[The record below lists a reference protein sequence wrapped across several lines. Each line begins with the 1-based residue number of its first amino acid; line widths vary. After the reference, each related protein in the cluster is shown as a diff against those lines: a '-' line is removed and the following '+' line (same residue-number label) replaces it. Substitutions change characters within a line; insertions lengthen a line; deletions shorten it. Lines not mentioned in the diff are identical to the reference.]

1 MNARENPE
9 TQPAGKLMDLVILVD
24 SREQQPL
31 AFGDIATKRAT
42 LATGDYSCVC
52 DGVDLRDVVAIER
65 KSVSDLLGCIGSQR
79 ERFERELERLA
90 QLRYRALL
98 IEGTLAEVAA
108 GLPCSRLSENQILGS
123 LLAWCWKYGAP
134 PIFAG
139 NRTYAARVVATL
151 LRHAARYQRAAR
163 EALEPRQAQPA
174 PEAYREATP

>member
-1 MNARENPE
+1 MAKRAPE
-9 TQPAGKLMDLVILVD
+9 FVVVQDT
-24 SREQQPL
+24 REQHPL
-31 AFGDIATKRAT
+31 RFPHCEVEVAT
-42 LATGDYSCVC
+42 LPTGDYSAKV
-52 DGVDLRDVVAIER
+52 GGRSLHDVVAIER

-163 EALEPRQAQPA
+163 EVLEPRQAQPA